1 MKIALVG
8 NPNSGKTSVFNQLT
22 GLNQKIGNFPG
33 VTVDKKSGILK
44 KSDTPHEIIDLPGI
58 YSLYPKT
65 QDEQVVFDILSNKNH
80 RDYPDRIVVVVDAS
94 NLERNLL
101 LFTQVL
107 DMGLPITMALN
118 MTDIADKR
126 GLVIDVAK
134 LSELLGGIK
143 IVPIVARSGKGI
155 QELIDDIIENKPRP
169 ASEPFLGGEF
179 DQGQFMIK
187 DQSEQKA
194 RVERRYKR
202 IGQMLRFVL
211 KQKIVKQSIIS
222 RHRAADKILTHPF
235 FGYFFFLGIMLIIFQ
250 AIYAWAEWPMD
261 LIDTFFL
268 ESSKWVKDSLPEGVL
283 TNLIA
288 EGIVPGLGGVLI
300 FIPQITLLF
309 AFIFVLEESG
319 YMARVVFIT
328 DRLMRPFGLN
338 GRSIVPLIS
347 GMACAIPAIMSTR
360 TIDNWKDRLITIMV
374 TPLMSCSARLPVYT
388 VLIALVIP
396 DMYIGPFNLKGLTLM
411 GLYLVGM
418 LAALLAALV
427 FKFIIKAKEKSF
439 LVMELPLYKMPRWK
453 NLGITLWEKV
463 RLFVFDAGKIIFSIS
478 IILWV
483 LASFGPGD
491 RMDQAVAKIPAP
503 KDSSKFQMKEYHQEV
518 SSARLANSYIGILG
532 HAIEPSIRPLGYN
545 WQIGIALITSFA
557 AREVFVGSMAT
568 IYSVGEDFD
577 DETTLIQ
584 RMRTEKNR
592 ITGEPVYTLASGL
605 SLMIFYA
612 FAMQCM
618 STLAIVLR
626 ETKKWKYPLIQLAYM
641 STLAYVAA
649 LITYQL
655 LK

>member
-44 KSDTPHEIIDLPGI
+44 RSHTPHEIIDLPGI

-65 QDEQVVFDILSNKNH
+65 QDEQVVYDILGNQQH
-80 RDYPDRIVVVVDAS
+80 ADYPDRIVVVVDAS

-107 DMGLPITMALN
+107 DMGVPVTMALN
-118 MTDIADKR
+118 MTDIADKK
-126 GLVIDVAK
+126 GLVIDTEK
-134 LSELLGGIK
+134 LSELLGGVQ
-143 IVPIVARSGKGI
+143 IVRIVARTGVGI
-155 QELIDDIIENKPRP
+155 NELVDEIISQKPHQ
-169 ASEPFLGGEF
+169 ASQPFLGGEF
-179 DQGQFMIK
+179 DKGQFLIT
-187 DQSEQKA
+187 DSTEQKT
-194 RVERRYKR
+194 RVEKRYRK
-202 IGQMLRFVL
+202 ITQILKFVV
-211 KQKIVKQSIIS
+211 KQKPVRKSIIN
-222 RHRAADKILTHPF
+222 RHRAVDRVLTHPV
-235 FGYFFFLGIMLIIFQ
+235 FGYLIFLGILLMIFQ

-261 LIDTFFL
+261 LIDTLFL
-268 ESSKWVKDSLPEGVL
+268 SMSKWVKNTLPDGLL

-288 EGIVPGLGGVLI
+288 EGIVPGLGGVVI

-309 AFIFVLEESG
+309 GFIFILEETG
-319 YMARVVFIT
+319 YMSRVVFIL
-328 DRLMRPFGLN
+328 DRFMRPFGLN
-338 GRSIVPLIS
+338 GRSVVPLIS
-347 GMACAIPAIMSTR
+347 GVACAIPAIMATR
-360 TIDNWKDRLITIMV
+360 TIDNWKERLITIMV

-388 VLIALVIP
+388 LLIALVVP
-396 DMYIGPFNLKGLTLM
+396 DTFIGPFNLKGLVLL
-411 GLYLVGM
+411 GLYLIGLV
-418 LAALLAALV
+418 AALLIALI
-427 FKFIIKAKEKSF
+427 FKFFIQTKEKSF
-439 LVMELPLYKMPRWK
+439 LVMELPLYKMPRWN
-453 NLGITLWEKV
+453 NLVITLWEKV
-463 RLFVFDAGKIIFSIS
+463 RLFVFDAGKVIFSIS

-491 RMDQAVAKIPAP
+491 RIEKAVAAIPEP
-503 KDSSKFQMKEYHQEV
+503 TSEV
-518 SSARLANSYIGILG
+518 SQEEFEQQVASVSLSNSYIGILG
-532 HAIEPSIRPLGYN
+532 HAIEPVIRPLGYN

-568 IYSVGEDFD
+568 IYSVGENFD
-577 DETTLIQ
+577 TERTLLE
-584 RMRTEKNR
+584 RMRSEKNSL
-592 ITGEPVYTLASGL
+592 TGRPVYTLASGL

-626 ETKKWKYPLIQLAYM
+626 ETKNWKYPLIQLVYM
-641 STLAYVAA
+641 TGLAYVAA

>member
-22 GLNQKIGNFPG
+22 GLNQKVGNFPG
-33 VTVDKKSGILK
+33 VTVDKKTGVLK
-44 KSDTPHEIIDLPGI
+44 RADVPHEIIDLPGI

-65 QDEQVVFDILSNKNH
+65 QDEQVVYDILSNRQNE
-80 RDYPDRIVVVVDAS
+80 DYPDRIIVVVDAS

-107 DMGLPITMALN
+107 DMGLPVTMALN
-118 MTDIADKR
+118 MTDIADKK
-126 GLVIDVAK
+126 GLVLDVDK
-134 LSELLGGIK
+134 LSEMLGGIK
-143 IVPIVARSGKGI
+143 IVPIVARTGKGI
-155 QELIDDIIENKPRP
+155 AELVDDIIENKPRP
-169 ASEPFLGGEF
+169 ASEPFAAGEF
-179 DQGQFMIK
+179 DEGLFRVT
-187 DQSEQKA
+187 DPDEQKS
-194 RVERRYKR
+194 RVEKRYKK
-202 IGQMLRFVL
+202 IGQMLQFVL
-211 KQKIVKQSIIS
+211 KQKPIKQSIIR
-222 RHRAADKILTHPF
+222 RHRIADKIITHPVL
-235 FGYFFFLGIMLIIFQ
+235 GYAIFIGILLMIFQ
-250 AIYAWAEWPMD
+250 SIYAWAEWPMD
-261 LIDTFFL
+261 MIDTLFVSL
-268 ESSKWVKDSLPEGVL
+268 SKWVKDTLPEGIL

-309 AFIFVLEESG
+309 GFIFILEETG
-319 YMARVVFIT
+319 YMARVVFMM

-338 GRSIVPLIS
+338 GRSVVPLMS
-347 GMACAIPAIMSTR
+347 GIACAIPAIMATR

-388 VLIALVIP
+388 VLIALVVP
-396 DMYIGPFNLKGLTLM
+396 DTYFGPFNVKGLVLL
-411 GLYLVGM
+411 GLYLIGLV
-418 LAALLAALV
+418 AALLVALIMKFV
-427 FKFIIKAKEKSF
+427 FHSKERSF
-439 LVMELPLYKMPRWK
+439 LVMELPLYKMPRWT

-463 RLFVFDAGKIIFSIS
+463 RLFVFDAGKVIFSIS

-483 LASFGPGD
+483 LATFGPGD
-491 RMDQAVAKIPAP
+491 RMDEAVAQIPKP
-503 KDSSKFQMKEYHQEV
+503 TTEEQMQEYDQQV

-532 HAIEPSIRPLGYN
+532 HAIEPAIRPLGYN

-577 DETTLIQ
+577 DETTLIE
-584 RMRTEKNR
+584 RMRTEKDR
-592 ITGEPVYTLASGL
+592 LTGEPVYNLASGL
-605 SLMIFYA
+605 SLMLFYA

-618 STLAIVLR
+618 STLAVVLR
-626 ETKKWKYPLIQLAYM
+626 ETKNWKYPFWQLTYM
-641 STLAYVAA
+641 TTLAYVAA